1 MDATVIELIKKLQS
15 LVTAQRETLANH
27 KSHIEAIQTS
37 QFMMLRLI
45 LEYDN
50 NLRIFIVNSLVAAV
64 DSPKV
69 AQDPHLRA
77 HLRELLRIA
86 DTPIVTGADTG
97 ASATR
102 DDDRPDWLRV
112 IEGGKSGPEGESG

>member
-1 MDATVIELIKKLQS
+1 MDAAVIELIRKLQS

-37 QFMMLRLI
+37 QFIMLRLI

-50 NLRIFIVNSLVAAV
+50 KLRLFVVNSLIAAV
-64 DSPKV
+64 DSPRV

-86 DTPIVTGADTG
+86 DTPIVT
-97 ASATR
+97 
-102 DDDRPDWLRV
+102 DDDDTAEKTSEDGRPEWLRV
-112 IEGGKSGPEGESG
+112 IQGGKGTEEE

>member
-1 MDATVIELIKKLQS
+1 MDAAVIELIKKLQS

-37 QFMMLRLI
+37 QFIMMRLI

-50 NLRIFIVNSLVAAV
+50 KLRLFVVNSLEAAV
-64 DSPKV
+64 DSPAV
-69 AQDPHLRA
+69 ARDPHLRA

-86 DTPIVTGADTG
+86 ETPIVTADDMPSE
-97 ASATR
+97 SA
-102 DDDRPDWLRV
+102 DQRPHWLRV
-112 IEGGKSGPEGESG
+112 IEGGKADSEGEG

>member
-1 MDATVIELIKKLQS
+1 MDATLIELIKKLQT
-15 LVTAQRETLANH
+15 LVTSQRETLANH

-64 DSPKV
+64 DSPRV

-86 DTPIVTGADTG
+86 DTPIVTADDTDEKRPG
-97 ASATR
+97 E
-102 DDDRPDWLRV
+102 DERPDWLRV
-112 IEGGKSGPEGESG
+112 IEGGKSGPMDEP